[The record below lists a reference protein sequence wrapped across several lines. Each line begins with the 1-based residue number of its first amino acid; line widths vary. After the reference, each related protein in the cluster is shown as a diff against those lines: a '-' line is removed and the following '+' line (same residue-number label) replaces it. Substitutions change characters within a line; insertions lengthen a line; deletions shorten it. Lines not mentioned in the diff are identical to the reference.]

1 MIATLVTLVVIVASI
16 GGTWAT
22 SRSEQ
27 AVQAKAIAEI
37 KVEHKEG
44 TQMLTDE
51 YKEGIAGAHRH
62 TTNSVTGLKAEGC
75 DPARSHTTTIAEIKR
90 DLSHISTTQSQMRKD
105 QKEDTQAILRAIEG
119 R

>member
-1 MIATLVTLVVIVASI
+1 MIATLVALVAIVAGI

-62 TTNSVTGLKAEGC
+62 TTNSVAGLKAEGC
-75 DPARSHTTTIAEIKR
+75 DPARSHKVTIAEIKR
-90 DLSHISTTQSQMRKD
+90 DLSHICTTQTQMRED
-105 QKEDTQAILRAIEG
+105 QEKATERILRAIEG